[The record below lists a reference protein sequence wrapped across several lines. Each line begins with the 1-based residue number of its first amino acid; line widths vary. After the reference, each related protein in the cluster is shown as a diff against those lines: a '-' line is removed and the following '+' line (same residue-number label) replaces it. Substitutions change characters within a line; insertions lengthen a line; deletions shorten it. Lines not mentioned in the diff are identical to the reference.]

1 MGRVE
6 VTARLQND
14 FDVTR
19 CMPGMIK
26 PEQVRDAIVDAG
38 AACLSA
44 PKRIIEKVGLVP
56 HGTRRLGTANGT
68 IERNVY
74 GGVRLTI
81 QDRDFLC
88 DITEVPDDCA
98 VLIGQIPLEGLDF
111 IVDPVG
117 KRLIG
122 NPAHG
127 GVAMHEEF

>member
-1 MGRVE
+1 
-6 VTARLQND
+6 
-14 FDVTR
+14 
-19 CMPGMIK
+19 MPRMIE
-26 PEQVRDAIVDAG
+26 PEQVRDALVDAG

-44 PKRIIEKVGLVP
+44 PKRIIENVGRVP
-56 HGTRRLGTANGT
+56 HGTCRLRTANGT

-88 DITEVPDDCA
+88 DVTEVPDDCA
-98 VLIGQIPLEGLDF
+98 VLIGQIPLEGIDF
-111 IVDPVG
+111 VVDPVG
-117 KRLIG
+117 RRLIG